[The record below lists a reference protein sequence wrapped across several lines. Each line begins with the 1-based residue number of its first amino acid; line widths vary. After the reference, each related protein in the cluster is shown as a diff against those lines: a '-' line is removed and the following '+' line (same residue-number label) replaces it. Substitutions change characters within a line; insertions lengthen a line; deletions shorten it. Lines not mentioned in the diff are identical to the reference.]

1 MAKSAIDVKKVPY
14 VRTVCEFDKGGKFDQ
29 IRFESEKGI
38 IVWDL
43 ATFSKENC
51 RHAMVQAFRSKG
63 ADEYAGHAQDF
74 PFVQRVLGEMEERM
88 QSEFWN
94 VGRSESFGGT
104 SDLFQAVV
112 NTNKEPITYEQVEAA
127 WDELDDAG
135 KRMWRGNEVFQ
146 AEKLEIQ
153 LLRAKAKA
161 ADAEPIEIKIGK

>member
-1 MAKSAIDVKKVPY
+1 
-14 VRTVCEFDKGGKFDQ
+14 
-29 IRFESEKGI
+29 
-38 IVWDL
+38 
-43 ATFSKENC
+43 
-51 RHAMVQAFRSKG
+51 
-63 ADEYAGHAQDF
+63 
-74 PFVQRVLGEMEERM
+74 M